1 MSRCGVFCEKG
12 AQVGLSKSS
21 ILAAINAAADIKV
34 EKVAVPEWK
43 TDVYLKVLSG
53 TERDAFEAS
62 YSDEKM
68 KNFRVRFLVLTL
80 CDESGERLF
89 DDEQVTILGKRSA
102 LVINRLFE
110 ASWKLNMLSQEAVDA
125 AGESSGADL
134 KNGSSI
140 G

>member
-1 MSRCGVFCEKG
+1 M
-12 AQVGLSKSS
+12 GLTKSS
-21 ILAAINAAADIKV
+21 ILAAINAASDIKV
-34 EKVAVPEWK
+34 EKLTVPEWK

-53 TERDAFEAS
+53 TERDAFEAA
-62 YSDEKM
+62 YTDQKM
-68 KNFRVRFLVLTL
+68 NNFRVRFLVLTL

-89 DDEQVTILGKRSA
+89 DDEQVTLLGKRSA

-140 G
+140 DSPSASA

>member
-1 MSRCGVFCEKG
+1 M
-12 AQVGLSKSS
+12 GLTKSS

-34 EKVAVPEWK
+34 EKLNVPEWK

-53 TERDAFEAS
+53 TERDAFEAA
-62 YSDEKM
+62 YSDQKM
-68 KNFRVRFLVLTL
+68 NNFRVRFLVLTL
-80 CDESGERLF
+80 CDEAGERLF
-89 DDEQVTILGKRSA
+89 DDEQVTLLGKRSA

-110 ASWKLNMLSQEAVDA
+110 ASWKLNMLSQEAVDE

-140 G
+140 A

>member
-1 MSRCGVFCEKG
+1 M
-12 AQVGLSKSS
+12 GLSKSS
-21 ILAAINAAADIKV
+21 ILAAINAASDIKV
-34 EKVAVPEWK
+34 EKLAVPEWK

-53 TERDAFEAS
+53 TERDAFEAA

-80 CDESGERLF
+80 CDEAGERLF

-110 ASWKLNMLSQEAVDA
+110 ASWKLNMLSQEAVDE

-134 KNGSSI
+134 KNGSTTA
-140 G
+140 